1 MPANLSAL
9 RHTFGFSRWSAP
21 GASPRLTAMLMLG
34 FVQELLMA
42 LAGLGFVSLVL
53 AVFVVVARFLAR
65 RILGDDD
72 GSSLR

>member
-1 MPANLSAL
+1 
-9 RHTFGFSRWSAP
+9 
-21 GASPRLTAMLMLG
+21 MLVIG
-34 FVQELLMA
+34 VVRELLVA

-53 AVFVVVARFLAR
+53 AVFVVLARFFAK

>member
-1 MPANLSAL
+1 
-9 RHTFGFSRWSAP
+9 
-21 GASPRLTAMLMLG
+21 MLMLG
-34 FVQELLMA
+34 VVQELLVA

>member
-1 MPANLSAL
+1 
-9 RHTFGFSRWSAP
+9 
-21 GASPRLTAMLMLG
+21 MLMLG